1 MALTDFILSAVGSLD
16 YFGIFVLMAVES
28 SFIPFPSEI
37 VMIPAGVLIQQ
48 GKMSFFPV
56 FLAGLFGSLT
66 GALVNYYLALYLGRG
81 AVNKLIDRYGKIFL
95 LDKSKLDRTDSYFR
109 RHGDITTFTGRLIPV
124 IRQLISLSAGFA
136 RMNMPRFILFTSLG
150 AGIWVLVLIFV
161 GYLFGDYQELIISTL
176 KEISSLIQI
185 LLLIFVIII
194 IVYAGIRH
202 FRKN

>member
-1 MALTDFILSAVGSLD
+1 
-16 YFGIFVLMAVES
+16 
-28 SFIPFPSEI
+28 
-37 VMIPAGVLIQQ
+37 
-48 GKMSFFPV
+48 
-56 FLAGLFGSLT
+56 
-66 GALVNYYLALYLGRG
+66 
-81 AVNKLIDRYGKIFL
+81 
-95 LDKSKLDRTDSYFR
+95 
-109 RHGDITTFTGRLIPV
+109 
-124 IRQLISLSAGFA
+124 
-136 RMNMPRFILFTSLG
+136 MPRFILFTSLG